1 MLDTGTV
8 LAVVAALALTLG
20 GTTATAADGPTI
32 LITGANRGIGLEY
45 AKQFAEKGYR
55 VIGTARDP
63 ADAAELSKVAAR
75 VEQLDV
81 TDAASVAAL
90 AKRLDGVPIDILVNN
105 AGVLDRSDVT
115 IEKVDFDMLRQTFE
129 VNAYGPL
136 RVTQALM
143 PNLRSGKRKLI
154 VNMSSQLGSIENSK
168 GQMYAYR
175 GSKAALN
182 QFNKTLSAELQP
194 EGFVCV
200 VLHPGWV
207 RTDMGGPSA
216 TYAPEESVQGLVGV
230 IEKLGPADNGHF
242 YDFQGKPIPW

>member
-1 MLDTGTV
+1 
-8 LAVVAALALTLG
+8 
-20 GTTATAADGPTI
+20 
-32 LITGANRGIGLEY
+32 
-45 AKQFAEKGYR
+45 
-55 VIGTARDP
+55 
-63 ADAAELSKVAAR
+63 
-75 VEQLDV
+75 
-81 TDAASVAAL
+81 
-90 AKRLDGVPIDILVNN
+90 
-105 AGVLDRSDVT
+105 
-115 IEKVDFDMLRQTFE
+115 
-129 VNAYGPL
+129 
-136 RVTQALM
+136 
-143 PNLRSGKRKLI
+143 
-154 VNMSSQLGSIENSK
+154 
-168 GQMYAYR
+168 MYAYR